1 MSSTVNSGVRADV
14 DPASGQVVVSV
25 DLPAAPERA
34 FRAIS
39 SKDITRWWVR
49 PGVFDTREWSGDF
62 RVGGRWQ
69 TSGMMRG
76 QPYTLGGAFVEIDAP
91 RKLVHTWEGAASAA
105 SPSTVSYVL
114 EPVEDGTRLT
124 LRHSGLASP
133 DVSSRFAAGWETS
146 LERLV
151 EILAAESLKVESSKN
166 A

>member
-1 MSSTVNSGVRADV
+1 MSSTIDSRVHAVV
-14 DPASGQVVVSV
+14 DAATGHIVVSV
-25 DLPAAPERA
+25 ELAATPERT

-49 PGVFDTREWSGDF
+49 PGVFDTREWSGDL
-62 RVGGRWQ
+62 RVGGRWH

-76 QPYTLGGAFVEIDAP
+76 QPYTLEGAFLEIDAP
-91 RKLVHTWEGAASAA
+91 NKLVHTWEGAGNAA

-114 EPVEDGTRLT
+114 EPLDDGTRLT

-133 DVSSRFAAGWETS
+133 DVSSRFATGWETS

-151 EILAAESLKVESSKN
+151 EILAAESSNNS
-166 A
+166 